1 MGVAKTCISEIC
13 EKEHELKAF
22 GMLNGMWGLGKRE
35 RERQR
40 ERERERKLTLTLI
53 KINCENTHRNGIIA
67 CVQQSHHCHVCDAGI
82 LYFER
87 LSLSHSYYHILHIH
101 SPSSGVLR
109 VPALSA
115 GLIVGPAVGGF
126 LSRPA
131 IQYPSIVPSTS
142 IWGVFPYLLPC
153 LGEQHCTALHSCTV
167 MLLHLHLQ
175 SCFSNSAILHS

>member
-1 MGVAKTCISEIC
+1 M
-13 EKEHELKAF
+13 
-22 GMLNGMWGLGKRE
+22 
-35 RERQR
+35 
-40 ERERERKLTLTLI
+40 
-53 KINCENTHRNGIIA
+53 HRNGIIA

-87 LSLSHSYYHILHIH
+87 LSSSHSYCHILHIH
-101 SPSSGVLR
+101 SPSSGVLH

-153 LGEQHCTALHSCTV
+153 LGEHHCTALHCTALHCTALHCTALLPV
-167 MLLHLHLQ
+167 MLLHTFNLA
-175 SCFSNSAILHS
+175 SATQQYCNHRY